1 MASNVMDSIL
11 AGLTSPEPN
20 QISDQFQQAFI
31 AAISQIGEGGAS
43 NGLTA
48 DGIKKFLIDHIQSTP
63 YNEGISLPGTLIP
76 ILVDAAVI
84 AFALTIQDSNDSVR
98 SYIFNHLVSQSNT
111 NTKFVLGSFSDCLT
125 QPYSVIQGENEYND
139 IADLLTKGNSV
150 DFGNIQTAEDF
161 GVDIIGDL
169 EKSNASK
176 QSEPVDPAAISLADK
191 STPED
196 QAVNQN
202 STTNS
207 GTDKAAGQ
215 DQDGVANEDPNVESN
230 IKSNRLFIIK
240 SDKFNRLVTRIN
252 KSIEQGQSIIDA
264 KQHDKEPTLANIIKS
279 CDEDLSHAGELHEE
293 MTLMSGKEAETSE
306 FTEKLSNLSVKFE
319 EFKKNVYNFNAEI
332 LRNTVSQEDA
342 VKEFD
347 KLIAACN
354 DIRNN
359 IINTSNS
366 ISTTLTNA
374 SNAINQSLKEKA
386 TEYCNTANQ
395 LNANLSNLID
405 EFSDCYHFLSQS
417 YAILSPQPQAQTDK
431 MNQYT
436 AFYKDR
442 LPFFKQSKN
451 DNAETIS
458 KLLDAVNKIT
468 VATPAATPVVTP
480 AEISN
485 PDDVISS
492 PIPNDPKMSFDMR
505 NVNQRP
511 TDVNQIPTDLVKT
524 VDFSGS
530 DIPKP
535 AKITEPDNIPDPAEI
550 PETVQDDDEPV
561 AARTRSPIKFTL
573 PSGFGQPVSTAVW
586 NTPVITDFGYPF
598 LNFSSEAFT
607 HLFKT
612 KDEADRKR
620 TFKNIKKMLK
630 EAKKRYG
637 GIWKA
642 IYGSSLELLKKYAAD
657 PGKIC
662 VPNYLKVDSDI
673 LDSDSA
679 TVTVTGIKYYS
690 IDPSYEKTV
699 EVPREFLESFY
710 DVLDYTKAF
719 KTYVKFADGLTAQE
733 LADDMAD
740 NGGRSQFYL
749 LVPKQAKYSRSDVKS
764 GTLFSALFGGV
775 KCVML
780 KTVFRGKRGCF
791 IIDKKASLSLF
802 SDIN

>member
-1 MASNVMDSIL
+1 MASNVMDSIV

-20 QISDQFQQAFI
+20 QISEKFQQAFI

-63 YNEGISLPGTLIP
+63 YNKDISLPGTLIP

-84 AFALTIQDSNDSVR
+84 AFALTIQDTNDSVR
-98 SYIFNHLVSQSNT
+98 SYIFNHLVSQSKS
-111 NTKFVLGSFSDCLT
+111 NTKFILGSFSECLT
-125 QPYSVIQGENEYND
+125 KPYSEIQGVNEYNA

-150 DFGNIQTAEDF
+150 DFGNIPTDDDF
-161 GVDIIGDL
+161 GINIIADYNT
-169 EKSNASK
+169 SNASELEEPA
-176 QSEPVDPAAISLADK
+176 EPVD
-191 STPED
+191 
-196 QAVNQN
+196 
-202 STTNS
+202 
-207 GTDKAAGQ
+207 
-215 DQDGVANEDPNVESN
+215 VANEKGSAEPNVNDTGNGSEPPTENLDQTAILNTVNTSLNECQAQYNTIVTSINEIKKVLPSLQSAISN
-230 IKSNRLFIIK
+230 FDQASAKTLIIK
-240 SDKFNRLVTRIN
+240 ASDLNRQLIEAIN
-252 KSIEQGQSIIDA
+252 RFKIEY
-264 KQHDKEPTLANIIKS
+264 H
-279 CDEDLSHAGELHEE
+279 
-293 MTLMSGKEAETSE
+293 
-306 FTEKLSNLSVKFE
+306 NLSGNYQNIEPKTQSMTDQYNAYTVIFNKVPTFE
-319 EFKKNVYNFNAEI
+319 QTYNTNKTEI
-332 LRNTVSQEDA
+332 
-342 VKEFD
+342 
-347 KLIAACN
+347 
-354 DIRNN
+354 
-359 IINTSNS
+359 
-366 ISTTLTNA
+366 
-374 SNAINQSLKEKA
+374 
-386 TEYCNTANQ
+386 
-395 LNANLSNLID
+395 
-405 EFSDCYHFLSQS
+405 
-417 YAILSPQPQAQTDK
+417 
-431 MNQYT
+431 
-436 AFYKDR
+436 
-442 LPFFKQSKN
+442 
-451 DNAETIS
+451 DNADVSITNMAS
-458 KLLDAVNKIT
+458 ALNGKIT
-468 VATPAATPVVTP
+468 
-480 AEISN
+480 EIASRVGKLN
-485 PDDVISS
+485 PSE
-492 PIPNDPKMSFDMR
+492 PNFQADKDKAL
-505 NVNQRP
+505 
-511 TDVNQIPTDLVKT
+511 TDIEALTDLVANLTIESEKVT
-524 VDFSGS
+524 LAEKLAQLANKIPDAPSIQADAS
-530 DIPKP
+530 IENNADHISNIIPKYTELGNPSSIIIPSDSGKTEFSWSSKVNPMNNSGP
-535 AKITEPDNIPDPAEI
+535 AVGFSKNTQLTNDSIPSGLNEPEDKAEPNIPEPAEI

-586 NTPVITDFGYPF
+586 NTPIITDFGYPF

-673 LDSDSA
+673 LDDSDSA

-690 IDPSYEKTV
+690 VDPSYEKTV

>member
-111 NTKFVLGSFSDCLT
+111 NTKFVLGSFSECLT

-139 IADLLTKGNSV
+139 IADQLTQGNSV
-150 DFGNIQTAEDF
+150 DFSNIQTEDDF
-161 GVDIIGDL
+161 GIDILGDF
-169 EKSNASK
+169 EKYNASEQADPVEQAVDDTNK
-176 QSEPVDPAAISLADK
+176 KGTAELIVDDTGNGSEEKTNRVDKSEPPTENLDQTAILNTVNTSLNECQTQYNTIVTSINEIKKALPSLQSAISNFDQASAKTLIIKASDLNRQLIEAINRFKIEYHNLSGNYQNIEPNTQSMADQYNAYTVIFNKVPTFEQTYNTNKTEIDNADVSITKMASALNGKITEIASRVDKLNPSEPNFQADK
-191 STPED
+191 
-196 QAVNQN
+196 
-202 STTNS
+202 
-207 GTDKAAGQ
+207 DKALT
-215 DQDGVANEDPNVESN
+215 D
-230 IKSNRLFIIK
+230 IKAL
-240 SDKFNRLVTRIN
+240 
-252 KSIEQGQSIIDA
+252 
-264 KQHDKEPTLANIIKS
+264 
-279 CDEDLSHAGELHEE
+279 
-293 MTLMSGKEAETSE
+293 
-306 FTEKLSNLSVKFE
+306 
-319 EFKKNVYNFNAEI
+319 
-332 LRNTVSQEDA
+332 
-342 VKEFD
+342 
-347 KLIAACN
+347 
-354 DIRNN
+354 
-359 IINTSNS
+359 
-366 ISTTLTNA
+366 
-374 SNAINQSLKEKA
+374 
-386 TEYCNTANQ
+386 
-395 LNANLSNLID
+395 
-405 EFSDCYHFLSQS
+405 
-417 YAILSPQPQAQTDK
+417 
-431 MNQYT
+431 
-436 AFYKDR
+436 
-442 LPFFKQSKN
+442 
-451 DNAETIS
+451 
-458 KLLDAVNKIT
+458 
-468 VATPAATPVVTP
+468 
-480 AEISN
+480 
-485 PDDVISS
+485 
-492 PIPNDPKMSFDMR
+492 
-505 NVNQRP
+505 
-511 TDVNQIPTDLVKT
+511 TDLVANLTIESEKVT
-524 VDFSGS
+524 LAEKLAQLANKIPDAHSIQADAS
-530 DIPKP
+530 IENNKDHSNIIPKHTELGNPSSIIIPSNSGKTEFSWSSKVNPMNNSGP
-535 AKITEPDNIPDPAEI
+535 AVGFGEKNQLTNDSIPSGLNEPEDKAEPNIPEPAEI
-550 PETVQDDDEPV
+550 PETVQDEEEPV

-573 PSGFGQPVSTAVW
+573 PSGFGHPVSTAVW

-673 LDSDSA
+673 LDSDST

-690 IDPSYEKTV
+690 VDPSYEKAV

-719 KTYVKFADGLTAQE
+719 KTYVKFSDGLTAQE

>member
-1 MASNVMDSIL
+1 M
-11 AGLTSPEPN
+11 
-20 QISDQFQQAFI
+20 
-31 AAISQIGEGGAS
+31 
-43 NGLTA
+43 
-48 DGIKKFLIDHIQSTP
+48 
-63 YNEGISLPGTLIP
+63 
-76 ILVDAAVI
+76 
-84 AFALTIQDSNDSVR
+84 
-98 SYIFNHLVSQSNT
+98 
-111 NTKFVLGSFSDCLT
+111 
-125 QPYSVIQGENEYND
+125 
-139 IADLLTKGNSV
+139 
-150 DFGNIQTAEDF
+150 
-161 GVDIIGDL
+161 
-169 EKSNASK
+169 
-176 QSEPVDPAAISLADK
+176 
-191 STPED
+191 
-196 QAVNQN
+196 
-202 STTNS
+202 
-207 GTDKAAGQ
+207 
-215 DQDGVANEDPNVESN
+215 
-230 IKSNRLFIIK
+230 
-240 SDKFNRLVTRIN
+240 
-252 KSIEQGQSIIDA
+252 
-264 KQHDKEPTLANIIKS
+264 
-279 CDEDLSHAGELHEE
+279 
-293 MTLMSGKEAETSE
+293 
-306 FTEKLSNLSVKFE
+306 
-319 EFKKNVYNFNAEI
+319 
-332 LRNTVSQEDA
+332 
-342 VKEFD
+342 
-347 KLIAACN
+347 
-354 DIRNN
+354 
-359 IINTSNS
+359 
-366 ISTTLTNA
+366 
-374 SNAINQSLKEKA
+374 
-386 TEYCNTANQ
+386 
-395 LNANLSNLID
+395 
-405 EFSDCYHFLSQS
+405 
-417 YAILSPQPQAQTDK
+417 
-431 MNQYT
+431 
-436 AFYKDR
+436 
-442 LPFFKQSKN
+442 
-451 DNAETIS
+451 
-458 KLLDAVNKIT
+458 
-468 VATPAATPVVTP
+468 
-480 AEISN
+480 
-485 PDDVISS
+485 
-492 PIPNDPKMSFDMR
+492 
-505 NVNQRP
+505 
-511 TDVNQIPTDLVKT
+511 TDLVKT
-524 VDFSGS
+524 VDFGGS
-530 DIPKP
+530 DIPEP
-535 AKITEPDNIPDPAEI
+535 AKIPEPAEI
-550 PETVQDDDEPV
+550 PETVKDDDEPV

-690 IDPSYEKTV
+690 VDPSYEKTV

>member
-1 MASNVMDSIL
+1 MASNVMDSIMD
-11 AGLTSPEPN
+11 GLTSPEPN
-20 QISDQFQQAFI
+20 QISGQFQQAFI

-63 YNEGISLPGTLIP
+63 YNKDISLPGTLIP

-84 AFALTIQDSNDSVR
+84 AFALTIQDTNDSVR
-98 SYIFNHLVSQSNT
+98 SYIFKHLVSQSKSNT
-111 NTKFVLGSFSDCLT
+111 QFKLGSFSDCLT
-125 QPYSVIQGENEYND
+125 KPYSEIQGVNEYNA
-139 IADLLTKGNSV
+139 IADLLTQGNSV
-150 DFGNIQTAEDF
+150 DFGNIQTSEDF
-161 GVDIIGDL
+161 GIDIISDYN
-169 EKSNASK
+169 KSNASELAEPVEQAVDNANEESTAESIVNDTGNGSEEK
-176 QSEPVDPAAISLADK
+176 TNRVDKSEPPTENLDQTAILNTVNTSLNECQTQYNTIVTSINEIKKALPSLQSAISNFDQASAKTLIIKASDLNRQLIEAINRFKIEYHNLSGNYQNIEPKTQSMTDQYNAYTVIFNKVPTFEQTYHTNKTEIDNADVSITKMASALNGKITEIASRVDKLNPSEPNFQADK
-191 STPED
+191 
-196 QAVNQN
+196 
-202 STTNS
+202 
-207 GTDKAAGQ
+207 DKALT
-215 DQDGVANEDPNVESN
+215 D
-230 IKSNRLFIIK
+230 IK
-240 SDKFNRLVTRIN
+240 
-252 KSIEQGQSIIDA
+252 
-264 KQHDKEPTLANIIKS
+264 
-279 CDEDLSHAGELHEE
+279 DL
-293 MTLMSGKEAETSE
+293 
-306 FTEKLSNLSVKFE
+306 
-319 EFKKNVYNFNAEI
+319 
-332 LRNTVSQEDA
+332 
-342 VKEFD
+342 
-347 KLIAACN
+347 
-354 DIRNN
+354 
-359 IINTSNS
+359 
-366 ISTTLTNA
+366 
-374 SNAINQSLKEKA
+374 
-386 TEYCNTANQ
+386 
-395 LNANLSNLID
+395 
-405 EFSDCYHFLSQS
+405 
-417 YAILSPQPQAQTDK
+417 
-431 MNQYT
+431 
-436 AFYKDR
+436 
-442 LPFFKQSKN
+442 
-451 DNAETIS
+451 
-458 KLLDAVNKIT
+458 
-468 VATPAATPVVTP
+468 
-480 AEISN
+480 
-485 PDDVISS
+485 
-492 PIPNDPKMSFDMR
+492 
-505 NVNQRP
+505 
-511 TDVNQIPTDLVKT
+511 TDLVANLTIESEKVT
-524 VDFSGS
+524 LAEKLAQLANKIPDSPLIQADAS
-530 DIPKP
+530 IENNTDHNSNIIPKYTELGNPSSIIIPSDSGKTEFSWSSKVNPMNNSGP
-535 AKITEPDNIPDPAEI
+535 AVGFSENTQLTNDSIPSGLNEPEDKAEPNIPEPAEI
-550 PETVQDDDEPV
+550 PETVQDEEEQV

-612 KDEADRKR
+612 KDEDDRKR
-620 TFKNIKKMLK
+620 TFKKIKKMLK

-673 LDSDSA
+673 LDDSDSA

-690 IDPSYEKTV
+690 VDPSYEKTV

>member
-1 MASNVMDSIL
+1 MASKVMDSIL
-11 AGLTSPEPN
+11 AGLTSSEPN

-111 NTKFVLGSFSDCLT
+111 NTKFILGSFSECLT
-125 QPYSVIQGENEYND
+125 NPYSEIQGVNEYND
-139 IADLLTKGNSV
+139 IADQLTKGNSV
-150 DFGNIQTAEDF
+150 DFGNIPTADEFGIDIISDLGKYNALKQSDPVEQAVEDDSIEGTAESIVNDTGNGSEEKTNSVDKSEPSTENLDQTAILNTVNTSLNECQTQYNTIVTSINEIKKALPSLQSAISNFDQASAKELIRKASDLNMQLIEAINRF
-161 GVDIIGDL
+161 KIEYHNLSGNYQNVEPKTQSMTDQYNTYTVIFNKVPTFEQTYNTNKTEIDNADVSITKMASALNGKITEIASRVDKL
-169 EKSNASK
+169 NP
-176 QSEPVDPAAISLADK
+176 SEPNFQADK
-191 STPED
+191 GK
-196 QAVNQN
+196 AL
-202 STTNS
+202 
-207 GTDKAAGQ
+207 TDINALT
-215 DQDGVANEDPNVESN
+215 DLVANLTIESE
-230 IKSNRLFIIK
+230 K
-240 SDKFNRLVTRIN
+240 VTLAEKLAQLAN
-252 KSIEQGQSIIDA
+252 KIPDEHPIQADASIE
-264 KQHDKEPTLANIIKS
+264 N
-279 CDEDLSHAGELHEE
+279 
-293 MTLMSGKEAETSE
+293 
-306 FTEKLSNLSVKFE
+306 
-319 EFKKNVYNFNAEI
+319 
-332 LRNTVSQEDA
+332 NTDPS
-342 VKEFD
+342 
-347 KLIAACN
+347 
-354 DIRNN
+354 NN
-359 IINTSNS
+359 IIPKYTEHGNPSSIIFPSDSGKTEFSWSSKVNPMNNS
-366 ISTTLTNA
+366 GPAVGFGEKPQLTND
-374 SNAINQSLKEKA
+374 SIPSGLNEPEDKA
-386 TEYCNTANQ
+386 
-395 LNANLSNLID
+395 
-405 EFSDCYHFLSQS
+405 
-417 YAILSPQPQAQTDK
+417 
-431 MNQYT
+431 
-436 AFYKDR
+436 
-442 LPFFKQSKN
+442 
-451 DNAETIS
+451 
-458 KLLDAVNKIT
+458 
-468 VATPAATPVVTP
+468 
-480 AEISN
+480 
-485 PDDVISS
+485 
-492 PIPNDPKMSFDMR
+492 
-505 NVNQRP
+505 
-511 TDVNQIPTDLVKT
+511 
-524 VDFSGS
+524 
-530 DIPKP
+530 
-535 AKITEPDNIPDPAEI
+535 EPNIPEPAEI
-550 PETVQDDDEPV
+550 PETVQDEEEPV

-612 KDEADRKR
+612 KDEDDRKR
-620 TFKNIKKMLK
+620 TFKKIKKMLK

-690 IDPSYEKTV
+690 IDTSYEKTV

>member
-1 MASNVMDSIL
+1 M
-11 AGLTSPEPN
+11 
-20 QISDQFQQAFI
+20 
-31 AAISQIGEGGAS
+31 
-43 NGLTA
+43 
-48 DGIKKFLIDHIQSTP
+48 
-63 YNEGISLPGTLIP
+63 
-76 ILVDAAVI
+76 
-84 AFALTIQDSNDSVR
+84 
-98 SYIFNHLVSQSNT
+98 
-111 NTKFVLGSFSDCLT
+111 
-125 QPYSVIQGENEYND
+125 
-139 IADLLTKGNSV
+139 
-150 DFGNIQTAEDF
+150 
-161 GVDIIGDL
+161 
-169 EKSNASK
+169 
-176 QSEPVDPAAISLADK
+176 
-191 STPED
+191 
-196 QAVNQN
+196 
-202 STTNS
+202 
-207 GTDKAAGQ
+207 
-215 DQDGVANEDPNVESN
+215 
-230 IKSNRLFIIK
+230 
-240 SDKFNRLVTRIN
+240 VTRIN
-252 KSIEQGQSIIDA
+252 KSIEQGQSIIDT
-264 KQHDKEPTLANIIKS
+264 KQHDKELNLDNILKG
-279 CDEDLSHAGELHEE
+279 CDEDLSNAERLHEE
-293 MTLMSGKEAETSE
+293 MTLISGKEAETSE
-306 FTEKLSNLSVKFE
+306 FTEKLSNLSTTLE
-319 EFKKNVYNFNAEI
+319 EFRKNVYNFYADTVQA
-332 LRNTVSQEDA
+332 TVSQEDA
-342 VKEFD
+342 VKDFD
-347 KLIAACN
+347 NLIATCN
-354 DIRNN
+354 DIRNK

-374 SNAINQSLKEKA
+374 SNAINQSLKEQA
-386 TEYCNTANQ
+386 AEYCDTANQ
-395 LNANLSNLID
+395 LNATLSKLID

-442 LPFFKQSKN
+442 LPVFKQSKN

-458 KLLDAVNKIT
+458 KLLNAVNKIT
-468 VATPAATPVVTP
+468 VDKPAAPTASTP
-480 AEISN
+480 AEIHNS
-485 PDDVISS
+485 DDVISS

-511 TDVNQIPTDLVKT
+511 TDVNQRPTDLVKT

-530 DIPKP
+530 GIPKP
-535 AKITEPDNIPDPAEI
+535 DKIPETDNIPEPAEI
-550 PETVQDDDEPV
+550 PETVQDEEEPV
-561 AARTRSPIKFTL
+561 DARTRSPIKFTL

-690 IDPSYEKTV
+690 VDPSYEKTV

-764 GTLFSALFGGV
+764 GTLFSALFGDV

>member
-11 AGLTSPEPN
+11 AGLTSSEPN

-31 AAISQIGEGGAS
+31 AAISQIGDGGAS

-48 DGIKKFLIDHIQSTP
+48 DGIKKFLIDHIQNTP
-63 YNEGISLPGTLIP
+63 YNKDISLPGTLIP

-111 NTKFVLGSFSDCLT
+111 NTKFVLGSFSECLT
-125 QPYSVIQGENEYND
+125 KPYSEIQGVNEYNA
-139 IADLLTKGNSV
+139 IADQLTRGNSV
-150 DFGNIQTAEDF
+150 DFGNIQTADDF
-161 GVDIIGDL
+161 DIDIIGDL
-169 EKSNASK
+169 EKYNASK
-176 QSEPVDPAAISLADK
+176 QSDSVEQAVEDDNKEGTAESIVNDTGNNSEEKTNSVDKSEPSTENLDQTDILNTVNTSLNECQTQYNTIVTSITEIKKVLPSLQSAISNFDQASAKNLIIKASDLNRQLIEAINNFKIEYHNLSGNYQNVEPKTQSMTDQYNTYTVIFNKVPTFEQTYNTNKTEIDNADVSITKMASALNGKITEIASRVDKLNPSEPNFQADK
-191 STPED
+191 
-196 QAVNQN
+196 
-202 STTNS
+202 
-207 GTDKAAGQ
+207 DKALT
-215 DQDGVANEDPNVESN
+215 D
-230 IKSNRLFIIK
+230 
-240 SDKFNRLVTRIN
+240 IN
-252 KSIEQGQSIIDA
+252 A
-264 KQHDKEPTLANIIKS
+264 L
-279 CDEDLSHAGELHEE
+279 
-293 MTLMSGKEAETSE
+293 
-306 FTEKLSNLSVKFE
+306 
-319 EFKKNVYNFNAEI
+319 
-332 LRNTVSQEDA
+332 
-342 VKEFD
+342 
-347 KLIAACN
+347 
-354 DIRNN
+354 
-359 IINTSNS
+359 
-366 ISTTLTNA
+366 
-374 SNAINQSLKEKA
+374 
-386 TEYCNTANQ
+386 
-395 LNANLSNLID
+395 
-405 EFSDCYHFLSQS
+405 
-417 YAILSPQPQAQTDK
+417 
-431 MNQYT
+431 
-436 AFYKDR
+436 
-442 LPFFKQSKN
+442 
-451 DNAETIS
+451 
-458 KLLDAVNKIT
+458 
-468 VATPAATPVVTP
+468 
-480 AEISN
+480 
-485 PDDVISS
+485 
-492 PIPNDPKMSFDMR
+492 
-505 NVNQRP
+505 
-511 TDVNQIPTDLVKT
+511 TDLVANLTIESEKVT
-524 VDFSGS
+524 LAEKLAQLANK
-530 DIPKP
+530 IPDAHPIQADASIENNTDNSNIIHKY
-535 AKITEPDNIPDPAEI
+535 TEPGNPSSIIIPSDSGKTEFSWSSNVNPMNNSGPAVGFGEKTQLTKDSIPSDLNEPEDKAEPNIPEPAEI

-690 IDPSYEKTV
+690 VDPSYEKTV

>member
-63 YNEGISLPGTLIP
+63 YNKDISLPGTLIP

-111 NTKFVLGSFSDCLT
+111 NTKFVLGSFSECLT
-125 QPYSVIQGENEYND
+125 QPYSEIQGENEYNA

-169 EKSNASK
+169 EKYNASE
-176 QSEPVDPAAISLADK
+176 QSEPVDSAAASLADK
-191 STPED
+191 STPAD
-196 QAVNQN
+196 QAINQD
-202 STTNS
+202 STTIS
-207 GTDKAAGQ
+207 GTDKATGQ

-230 IKSNRLFIIK
+230 IKSNQLFIIK

-264 KQHDKEPTLANIIKS
+264 KQHDKEPTLANIIKG

-332 LRNTVSQEDA
+332 YRNTVSQEDA

-395 LNANLSNLID
+395 LNATLSKLID
-405 EFSDCYHFLSQS
+405 DFSDCYQYLSQS
-417 YAILSPQPQAQTDK
+417 YALLSPQPQAQTDK

-436 AFYKDR
+436 TFYKDR

-451 DNAETIS
+451 DNTETIS
-458 KLLDAVNKIT
+458 KLLDAVNNIT
-468 VATPAATPVVTP
+468 GAKPTNTPAATPAALPT
-480 AEISN
+480 EIPN

-492 PIPNDPKMSFDMR
+492 PISNSTEMRFDMR
-505 NVNQRP
+505 DVNQRP
-511 TDVNQIPTDLVKT
+511 TDINKIPTDLVKT
-524 VDFSGS
+524 VDFGGS
-530 DIPKP
+530 DIPEP
-535 AKITEPDNIPDPAEI
+535 AKIPEPAEI
-550 PETVQDDDEPV
+550 PETVKDDDEPV

-690 IDPSYEKTV
+690 VDPSYEKTV

>member
-1 MASNVMDSIL
+1 MDSIV

-20 QISDQFQQAFI
+20 QISGQFQQAFI

-63 YNEGISLPGTLIP
+63 YNKDISLPGTLIP

-84 AFALTIQDSNDSVR
+84 AFALTIQEPNDSVR
-98 SYIFNHLVSQSNT
+98 SYIFNHLVSQSKSNT
-111 NTKFVLGSFSDCLT
+111 QFKLGSFSDCLT
-125 QPYSVIQGENEYND
+125 NSYSVIQNENEYNA
-139 IADLLTKGNSV
+139 IADQLTKGNSV
-150 DFGNIQTAEDF
+150 DFCNIKTDEYFDI
-161 GVDIIGDL
+161 DIIGDY

-176 QSEPVDPAAISLADK
+176 PVEPAAVSLADK
-191 STPED
+191 STSAE
-196 QAVNQN
+196 QAVNQSSTN
-202 STTNS
+202 SNDVNSSSTIS
-207 GTDKAAGQ
+207 GTDKATGQ
-215 DQDGVANEDPNVESN
+215 DQDGATNEDPNAEFN
-230 IKSNRLFIIK
+230 IKSNA
-240 SDKFNRLVTRIN
+240 FNRMVTRID
-252 KSIEQGQSIIDA
+252 KSIEQGQAIIDA
-264 KQHDKEPTLANIIKS
+264 KQHDKELALDTILKG
-279 CDEDLSHAGELHEE
+279 CDEDLSHAVKLHEE
-293 MTLMSGKEAETSE
+293 MTLMPGKEEETSE
-306 FTEKLSNLSVKFE
+306 FTEKLSNLSVKLD
-319 EFKKNVYNFNAEI
+319 EFKKTVYKFYTENGSVK
-332 LRNTVSQEDA
+332 VSQEDV

-347 KLIAACN
+347 MLIAKCN
-354 DIRNN
+354 DIRNQ

-374 SNAINQSLKEKA
+374 SNAINQSLKPQA
-386 TEYCNTANQ
+386 TDYCKTANQ
-395 LNANLSNLID
+395 LNTTLSKLID
-405 EFSDCYHFLSQS
+405 EFSDFYQYLSQS
-417 YAILSPQPQAQTDK
+417 YALLSPKPLEQTDK

-436 AFYKDR
+436 TFYKDR
-442 LPFFKQSKN
+442 LPVFKQAKKDN
-451 DNAETIS
+451 DQNIS
-458 KLLDAVNKIT
+458 NLQDAVNKIT
-468 VATPAATPVVTP
+468 SATPTNTP
-480 AEISN
+480 ATTPAGAPPEIHQQNGVIFPQISN
-485 PDDVISS
+485 GTQ
-492 PIPNDPKMSFDMR
+492 MTFDIG
-505 NVNQRP
+505 NVNQGQ
-511 TDVNQIPTDLVKT
+511 TNFVKS
-524 VDFSGS
+524 VDFGGT

-535 AKITEPDNIPDPAEI
+535 AEITEPAENPETAEIPEPAEI

-598 LNFSSEAFT
+598 LNFSSEAFI

-612 KDEADRKR
+612 KDEDDRKR

-673 LDSDSA
+673 LDDSDSA

-690 IDPSYEKTV
+690 VDPSYEKTV

>member
-111 NTKFVLGSFSDCLT
+111 NTKFVLGSFSECLT
-125 QPYSVIQGENEYND
+125 NPYSEIQGVNEYKA
-139 IADLLTKGNSV
+139 IADQMTKGNSV
-150 DFGNIQTAEDF
+150 DFGNLRTAADF
-161 GVDIIGDL
+161 DIDIIGDL
-169 EKSNASK
+169 EK
-176 QSEPVDPAAISLADK
+176 
-191 STPED
+191 
-196 QAVNQN
+196 
-202 STTNS
+202 
-207 GTDKAAGQ
+207 
-215 DQDGVANEDPNVESN
+215 
-230 IKSNRLFIIK
+230 
-240 SDKFNRLVTRIN
+240 
-252 KSIEQGQSIIDA
+252 
-264 KQHDKEPTLANIIKS
+264 
-279 CDEDLSHAGELHEE
+279 
-293 MTLMSGKEAETSE
+293 
-306 FTEKLSNLSVKFE
+306 
-319 EFKKNVYNFNAEI
+319 Y
-332 LRNTVSQEDA
+332 
-342 VKEFD
+342 
-347 KLIAACN
+347 
-354 DIRNN
+354 
-359 IINTSNS
+359 
-366 ISTTLTNA
+366 NA
-374 SNAINQSLKEKA
+374 SNQSDSVEQAVEDDNKEGTAESIVNDTDNDSEEKTNSVDKSEPSTENLDQTAILNTVNTSLNECQTQYNTIVTSINEIKKALPSLQSAISNFDQASAKDLIRKASDLNRQLIEAINRFKI
-386 TEYCNTANQ
+386 EYH
-395 LNANLSNLID
+395 NLSGNYQNV
-405 EFSDCYHFLSQS
+405 EPKTQS
-417 YAILSPQPQAQTDK
+417 MTDQYNTYTVIFNKVPTFEQTYNTNK
-431 MNQYT
+431 T
-436 AFYKDR
+436 EI
-442 LPFFKQSKN
+442 
-451 DNAETIS
+451 DNADVSITKMAS
-458 KLLDAVNKIT
+458 ALNGKIT
-468 VATPAATPVVTP
+468 
-480 AEISN
+480 EIASRVDKLN
-485 PDDVISS
+485 PSE
-492 PIPNDPKMSFDMR
+492 PNFQADKDKAL
-505 NVNQRP
+505 
-511 TDVNQIPTDLVKT
+511 TDINALTDLVANLTIESEKVT
-524 VDFSGS
+524 LAEKLAQLANKIPDEHPIQADASIENNTDPS
-530 DIPKP
+530 SNIIPKYTEHGNPSSIIIPSNSGNTEFSWSSNVNPMNNSGP
-535 AKITEPDNIPDPAEI
+535 AVGFGEKTQLTKDSIPSDLNEPEDKAEPNIPEPAEI
-550 PETVQDDDEPV
+550 PETVKDDDEPV

-690 IDPSYEKTV
+690 VDPSYEKTV